1 MTRTMMFLSTA
12 VAGSLLAFLPASA
25 SAQSWG
31 SYGDGY
37 RSYGYNDGYYR
48 DGRRDHWRDRR
59 DRWEA
64 RERRE
69 REREWRREHRR
80 HYHHDWRYGDYR
92 Y

>member
-1 MTRTMMFLSTA
+1 MTRTLMFLSTA
-12 VAGSLLAFLPASA
+12 VAGGLLAFMPASA

-31 SYGDGY
+31 YGDGY
-37 RSYGYNDGYYR
+37 RHYGYNDGYYR
-48 DGRRDHWRDRR
+48 DGGRDHWRERR

-64 RERRE
+64 RRRWE

-80 HYHHDWRYGDYR
+80 HWRDRYYYDYR

>member
-12 VAGSLLAFLPASA
+12 VAGSLLAFMPASA

-31 SYGDGY
+31 SYGQSYGG
-37 RSYGYNDGYYR
+37 YGYNDGYYR
-48 DGRRDHWRDRR
+48 DGRRDHWRERR
-59 DRWEA
+59 ERWEA
-64 RERRE
+64 RRRWE

-80 HYHHDWRYGDYR
+80 HHDWDRDYYR

>member
-31 SYGDGY
+31 SYGGSY

-48 DGRRDHWRDRR
+48 DSRRDHWRERR
-59 DRWEA
+59 ERWEA
-64 RERRE
+64 RRRWE

-80 HYHHDWRYGDYR
+80 HWRDRDDDYYR

>member
-12 VAGSLLAFLPASA
+12 VAGGLLAFLPTAA

-37 RSYGYNDGYYR
+37 RHYSYNDGYYR
-48 DGRRDHWRDRR
+48 DGGRDHWRDRR
-59 DRWEA
+59 DRREA

-69 REREWRREHRR
+69 REREWRRQHR
-80 HYHHDWRYGDYR
+80 HHHHDRRGYDYGY
-92 Y
+92 

>member
-12 VAGSLLAFLPASA
+12 VAGGLLALMPTTA

-31 SYGDGY
+31 SCNGGY
-37 RSYGYNDGYYR
+37 RHYGYNDGYYR
-48 DGRRDHWRDRR
+48 DGRGDRWRERHQ
-59 DRWEA
+59 RWEA

-80 HYHHDWRYGDYR
+80 HHDWDRDYYR

>member
-12 VAGSLLAFLPASA
+12 VAGSLLAFLPTIA

-37 RSYGYNDGYYR
+37 RHYGYNDGYYR
-48 DGRRDHWRDRR
+48 DGGRDHWRERR
-59 DRWEA
+59 ERWEA
-64 RERRE
+64 RRRWE
-69 REREWRREHRR
+69 REREWRREHR
-80 HYHHDWRYGDYR
+80 HHRRYWGYDDYR